1 MEKIIKSA
9 LLLLC
14 GACLFTACD
23 DDRDNNPTI
32 QQPKTFVLNT
42 PSYSTSTIDLATSKT
57 LNFSWSQPD
66 YGYPALANYA
76 VQISCTNSWT
86 QDIAAGVLDA
96 NEQPV
101 GDYTTMDQDYQVVTA
116 EVSASDIAKAIQ
128 KMAKYQSTSVPA
140 TQELYVRVR
149 SALAGDTI
157 FSNTVKVKVAPY
169 YVELKAA
176 DPIEW
181 YLVGSCIGDGSWGN
195 AATNVYT
202 SLVPLYTIDGIDYD
216 KTTGAGSISYTTY
229 LPAGGKLKIIK
240 NPGSWDTQIG
250 YTGFTNV
257 AGNANFEED
266 SDGNLYVN
274 TGGFYTI
281 TVNTASSS
289 ATIEEYGSQ
298 NPTVYSSISLTGSFN
313 GWDTAALTMTPM
325 ETFDGAV
332 CHNWTCDITVSEDAE
347 FKFTDGGSAW
357 WGTDAFPYGTA
368 GLAISPNGT
377 IKAGS
382 YHVIFND
389 ITGQFYFMTAE

>member
-1 MEKIIKSA
+1 MIWQ
-9 LLLLC
+9 
-14 GACLFTACD
+14 
-23 DDRDNNPTI
+23 R
-32 QQPKTFVLNT
+32 
-42 PSYSTSTIDLATSKT
+42 
-57 LNFSWSQPD
+57 NF
-66 YGYPALANYA
+66 
-76 VQISCTNSWT
+76 
-86 QDIAAGVLDA
+86 
-96 NEQPV
+96 
-101 GDYTTMDQDYQVVTA
+101 
-116 EVSASDIAKAIQ
+116 
-128 KMAKYQSTSVPA
+128 QST
-140 TQELYVRVR
+140 
-149 SALAGDTI
+149 
-157 FSNTVKVKVAPY
+157 TVKVKVAPY

-202 SLVPLYTIDGIDYD
+202 SLIPLYTIDGIDYD

-229 LPAGGKLKIIK
+229 LPTGGKLKLIK

-274 TGGFYTI
+274 KGGFYTI
-281 TVNTASSS
+281 TVNTAASS
-289 ATIEEYGSQ
+289 ATIEEYSNQ
-298 NPTVYSSISLTGSFN
+298 SPTVYASISLTGSFN
-313 GWDTAALTMTPM
+313 GWDTSALTMTPL

-332 CHNWTCDITVSEDAE
+332 NHNWTCDITVSEDAE

-357 WGTDAFPYGTA
+357 WGTDAFPYGSA
-368 GLAISPNGT
+368 GLAIQPNGT